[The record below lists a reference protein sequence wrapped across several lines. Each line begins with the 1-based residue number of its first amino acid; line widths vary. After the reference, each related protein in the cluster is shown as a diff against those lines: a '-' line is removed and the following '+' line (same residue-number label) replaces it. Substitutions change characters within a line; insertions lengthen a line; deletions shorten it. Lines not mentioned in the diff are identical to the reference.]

1 MQYKNN
7 NGYIAR
13 KLENQSKKVREIFKQ
28 LDREWVLEL
37 FTKAQNEKWI
47 LGYLCLEYYKITNDL
62 IFKTKL
68 DKYGINDSN
77 PTGNKAG
84 TGITGDLVE
93 YMVTG
98 EKRDSA
104 AEADLYKFIGK
115 KIDIKC
121 LGFAFGILTEKLSL
135 TSVTWEGKKALRTT
149 EFKDSNIFTKSK
161 LLVPMF
167 SDELSEAHKLTRT
180 GSLSTI
186 KGKKI
191 NHLKRVFI
199 GFKYVDLGILLKR
212 AEVDYNFYRQTV
224 LNKGEQYTC
233 YELGSKQWCFDTLGN
248 IQLQT
253 NPEDKTQVLHKKQA
267 SNGKKQAKDRIIEG
281 GTQKTYP
288 QKWNIGVEVM
298 MNNFFK

>member
-1 MQYKNN
+1 MLVQD
-7 NGYIAR
+7 
-13 KLENQSKKVREIFKQ
+13 IFKQ
-28 LDREWVLEL
+28 LDREFVLEL

-47 LGYLCLEYYKITNDL
+47 LGDLCLEYYKITNDSA
-62 IFKTKL
+62 FKAKL
-68 DKYGINDSN
+68 DKYGINDNN

-93 YMVTG
+93 YMITG
-98 EKRDSA
+98 ERRDSA

-115 KIDIKC
+115 KIDVKC

-167 SDELSEAHKLTRT
+167 NDELSEAHKLNSK
-180 GSLSTI
+180 GNLSKIT
-186 KGKKI
+186 GKKV

-199 GFKYVDLGILLKR
+199 GFKYIDLDILLDR
-212 AEVDYNFYRQTV
+212 AEMDYNFYRQTV
-224 LNKGEQYTC
+224 LTKGEHFTC
-233 YELGSKQWCFDTLGN
+233 YKLGSKQWCFDTLGN
-248 IQLQT
+248 TQLQG
-253 NPEDKTQVLHKKQA
+253 NPEDKIQVLHKKQA
-267 SNGKKQAKDRIIEG
+267 SKGKKQAKDRIIEG
-281 GTQKTYP
+281 KIEKTYP

-298 MNNFFK
+298 MNYFFYNLEK